1 MFGQGQKRNVALPSH
16 CLPLSFTL
24 VTFDSVDH
32 QDKNI
37 VSGNA
42 SAHDTAVT
50 IFQEKPDKPLQ
61 RQLKNKVPLCN
72 VTTFKL
78 QESFSLD
85 KEQFPTEKKKSRD
98 HEQMNL

>member
-24 VTFDSVDH
+24 VTFDSFDH

-37 VSGNA
+37 LSGNA

-50 IFQEKPDKPLQ
+50 
-61 RQLKNKVPLCN
+61 NLC
-72 VTTFKL
+72 
-78 QESFSLD
+78 
-85 KEQFPTEKKKSRD
+85 RD
-98 HEQMNL
+98 SWRIKCLYAM